1 MKNIGS
7 VVVVTGASSGIGR
20 ALAQRFAEA
29 GAKVVLAA
37 RSSEKLGALSKELRA
52 RGLEALA
59 IPTDVTDRTQVD
71 QLIGSVF
78 NRYQRLDILVNNAG
92 RGAAAHVADTP
103 PAHYRALFDL
113 NVLGPVNMMQAA
125 IPHMRAQGGG
135 LIVNVSSGAS
145 RRPLPGLAAYG
156 ASKAALDL
164 ISNTAREELARDNIR
179 IMTVYPPNTESEAA
193 RNMLGDPQI
202 AVGLLLEA
210 ITKAIKPDRM
220 VPVPAETVAS
230 MIVEATR
237 QTRPT
242 PDLFLDAG
250 MYVE

>member
-20 ALAQRFAEA
+20 ALAQRFAET

-37 RSSEKLGALSKELRA
+37 RSAEKLEALAKELRA

-78 NRYQRLDILVNNAG
+78 NRYQRLDVLVNNAG

-125 IPHMRAQGGG
+125 IPHLRAQGGG

-156 ASKAALDL
+156 ASKAALDRRERSSHET
-164 ISNTAREELARDNIR
+164 IS
-179 IMTVYPPNTESEAA
+179 
-193 RNMLGDPQI
+193 
-202 AVGLLLEA
+202 
-210 ITKAIKPDRM
+210 
-220 VPVPAETVAS
+220 AS
-230 MIVEATR
+230 
-237 QTRPT
+237 
-242 PDLFLDAG
+242 
-250 MYVE
+250 